1 MRAWFVVGLCVLA
14 GDAFA
19 GGNDVQRV
27 TWDLLIDGRKVGT
40 RNATIT
46 TERKGEESTRLIESV
61 TTVNATIGPVALAW
75 RQRLTSVGERVPASF
90 QAKLDENGDPRQVQ
104 VRWQAEGWS
113 VTLADAGGTRT
124 QVVAPYQID
133 LSTADLIDPGSRWR
147 LDRYTNVKVLSAET
161 GDIWEG
167 PVVSLG
173 SSSVDIGSTPVAVEG
188 WAWTSPEGR
197 STFWYSDDG
206 WLVHYEMRMLGHKL
220 EGILTQAPPPGLDS
234 FPVSTGSPKVD
245 VVDL

>member
-1 MRAWFVVGLCVLA
+1 MRAWFVVGLLCLA

-19 GGNDVQRV
+19 GNDVQRV
-27 TWDLLIDGRKVGT
+27 TWDLLLDGHKVGT
-40 RNATIT
+40 RSATVT
-46 TERKGEESTRLIESV
+46 TERRGDATTRVIEST
-61 TTVNATIGPVALAW
+61 TAVNASVGPVSLSW
-75 RQRLTSVGERVPASF
+75 RQRLTSVADRVPASF
-90 QAKLDENGDPRQVQ
+90 QSKLDENGDPRQVQ
-104 VRWQAEGWS
+104 VRWESEGWS
-113 VTLADAGGTRT
+113 VSQADAKGSRT

-147 LDRYTNVKVLSAET
+147 LDRYTHVKVLSAET

-167 PVVSLG
+167 PVESLG
-173 SSSVDIGSTPVAVEG
+173 SSTVEVGSTPVAVDG

-206 WLVHYEMRMLGHKL
+206 WLVHYEMRLLGHKL
-220 EGILTQAPPPGLDS
+220 EGILTQAPPPGPDA

-245 VVDL
+245 VLDL